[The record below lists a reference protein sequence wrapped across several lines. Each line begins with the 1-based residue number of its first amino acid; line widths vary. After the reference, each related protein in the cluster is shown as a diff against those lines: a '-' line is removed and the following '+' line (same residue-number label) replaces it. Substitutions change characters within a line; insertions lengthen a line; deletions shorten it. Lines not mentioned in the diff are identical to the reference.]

1 MVLAHLFY
9 NLQVITLQE
18 LHLIHNEIL
27 HVQSDWFVLWCRYV
41 CPIVGVCR
49 LSLLHYD
56 IF

>member
-9 NLQVITLQE
+9 NLQVNTLLG

-27 HVQSDWFVLWCRYV
+27 HVQSDRFVFWCRYV
-41 CPIVGVCR
+41 CLIVGVCR
-49 LSLLHYD
+49 LSLPHYD